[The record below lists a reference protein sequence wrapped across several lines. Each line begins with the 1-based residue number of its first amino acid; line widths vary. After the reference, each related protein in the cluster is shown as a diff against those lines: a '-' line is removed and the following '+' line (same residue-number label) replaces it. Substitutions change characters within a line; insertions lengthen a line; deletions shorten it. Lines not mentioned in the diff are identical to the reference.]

1 MTTQLFRT
9 SLVALLAALIGYG
22 QSSPLRADIPF
33 SFVAG
38 GATLPAGA
46 YTVDT
51 STGGIIVVKS
61 VKQKASAVIFTMSVQ
76 SPDIQSA
83 SKLIFHRFGSTYLLS
98 QVWAQGDYNGRGAM
112 VANSERELAKRY
124 KTPEKSVAVSAE

>member
-1 MTTQLFRT
+1 MGSLPRCGPT
-9 SLVALLAALIGYG
+9 SLSVLLQGARLFQPERIRWI
-22 QSSPLRADIPF
+22 RAQ
-33 SFVAG
+33 
-38 GATLPAGA
+38 
-46 YTVDT
+46 
-51 STGGIIVVKS
+51 GGIIVVKS